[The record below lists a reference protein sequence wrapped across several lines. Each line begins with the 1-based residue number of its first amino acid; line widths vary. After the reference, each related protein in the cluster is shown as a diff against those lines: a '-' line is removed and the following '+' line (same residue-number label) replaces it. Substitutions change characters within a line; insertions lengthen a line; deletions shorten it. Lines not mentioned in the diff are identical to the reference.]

1 MKGYRRRFR
10 LEGLNM
16 ERLIR
21 QAGETG
27 IILHALRR
35 KGRRI
40 SGTVAEEQI
49 DALRTLAERGGWRM
63 EAGGRVGLGRLADR
77 ARGRLGLV
85 IGGVIVGTMIAAAS
99 QMMWRVEVT
108 GSETYAAD
116 IRQYLTEQGIQ
127 PVCWK
132 GRVDPGEMRDVLEWR
147 YPEVAWIETGWRG
160 VTLQIRVVE
169 GTMPG
174 ETLSTDGS
182 CDVVAT
188 RDGIISSVVTVAG
201 TPVVQAGE
209 IVHRGQVLIQGS
221 ERTAQGGTRPVAAR
235 GTVMARVWDA
245 ASVTMSAYEHRTVY
259 TGRRYE
265 TQRVVLPW
273 FSLWRQGESRYAQED
288 VSMRMMPLGGVFLP
302 LTVRWEEH
310 REAQVTLQK
319 RDEEQL
325 KGEAGVAAMRKLRQK
340 IGLDDDLVDK
350 WVEFSMIESEQ
361 VCAVA
366 YGERVIDIARQDR
379 DGAQ

>member
-1 MKGYRRRFR
+1 MKGCRRRFR
-10 LEGLNM
+10 IEGLNM

-21 QAGETG
+21 QAGENG
-27 IILHALRR
+27 ITLHALRR
-35 KGRRI
+35 KGRQI
-40 SGTVAEEQI
+40 SGTVAEDELTS
-49 DALRTLAERGGWRM
+49 LRALAERGGWRM
-63 EAGGRVGLGRLADR
+63 EAGGRVGLGHLADQ

-85 IGGVIVGTMIAAAS
+85 IGGVIVSAMIAAAS
-99 QMMWRVEVT
+99 RMMWRVEVI

-116 IRQYLTEQGIQ
+116 IRQYLTEMGVQ

-132 GRVDPGEMRDVLEWR
+132 GRVDPGKMRDALEWR

-169 GTMPG
+169 GTAPG

-182 CDVVAT
+182 CDVVAA
-188 RDGIISSVVTVAG
+188 RDGIISSIVTVAG
-201 TPVVQAGE
+201 TPVVQPGE
-209 IVHRGQVLIQGS
+209 IVRRGQVLIQGS
-221 ERTAQGGTRPVAAR
+221 ERIAQGETRPVAAR

-245 ASVTMSAYEHRTVY
+245 ASVTMSAYEQRTVY

-265 TQRVVLPW
+265 THSVTLPW
-273 FSLWRQGESRYAQED
+273 FSLWKEGESPYAQED
-288 VSMRMMPLGGVFLP
+288 VSLRVMPLGGVFLP
-302 LTVRWEEH
+302 LSVRWEEH
-310 REAQVTLQK
+310 LEAQVTRQK
-319 RDEEQL
+319 RDEGQI

-366 YGERVIDIARQDR
+366 YAERVIDIARQDR
-379 DGAQ
+379 ADAQ

>member
-1 MKGYRRRFR
+1 MKGCRRRFR
-10 LEGLNM
+10 IEGLNM

-21 QAGETG
+21 QAGENG
-27 IILHALRR
+27 ITLHALRR
-35 KGRRI
+35 KGRQI
-40 SGTVAEEQI
+40 SGMVAEEELTS
-49 DALRTLAERGGWRM
+49 LRALAERGGWRM
-63 EAGGRVGLGRLADR
+63 EAGGRVGLGHLADQ

-85 IGGVIVGTMIAAAS
+85 IGGVIVSAMIAAAS
-99 QMMWRVEVT
+99 QLMWRVEVT

-116 IRQYLTEQGIQ
+116 IRQYLTEMGVQ

-132 GRVDPGEMRDVLEWR
+132 GRVDPGKMRDALEWR

-169 GTMPG
+169 GTAPG

-182 CDVVAT
+182 CDVVAA
-188 RDGIISSVVTVAG
+188 RDGIISSIVTVAG
-201 TPVVQAGE
+201 TPVVQPGE
-209 IVHRGQVLIQGS
+209 IVRRGQVLIQGS
-221 ERTAQGGTRPVAAR
+221 ERIAQGEMCPVAAR

-245 ASVTMSAYEHRTVY
+245 ASVTMSAYEQRTVY

-265 TQRVVLPW
+265 THSVALPW
-273 FSLWRQGESRYAQED
+273 FSLWKAEESPYAQED
-288 VSMRMMPLGGVFLP
+288 VSLRVMPMGGVFLP
-302 LTVRWEEH
+302 LSVRWEEH
-310 REAQVTLQK
+310 LEARVTRQK
-319 RDEEQL
+319 RDEGQL

-366 YGERVIDIARQDR
+366 YAERVIDIARQDR
-379 DGAQ
+379 EDAQ